1 MPIRVKQS
9 AAEWAARVREDVELS
24 EHEEPMPLKKVSFRL
39 PEETLS
45 LLDYLSSKLRMSRSA
60 VAEELL
66 MRAVEEAVI
75 AVGLP
80 TEEDGFELS
89 LSPPEMEDIVDRALI
104 AEAIEQ
110 ASKDFDALTN
120 PQISAIN
127 KQPSVRQKRVARSV

>member
-1 MPIRVKQS
+1 MSVRVKQS
-9 AAEWAARVREDVELS
+9 AAEWAARVREDVEQS
-24 EHEEPMPLKKVSFRL
+24 EYEEPMPLKKVSFRL
-39 PEETLS
+39 PEESLS

-89 LSPPEMEDIVDRALI
+89 VSLLDMEDIVDRAVL

-110 ASKDFDALTN
+110 ANKDPDQLSDI
-120 PQISAIN
+120 QISAIN
-127 KQPSVRQKRVARSV
+127 KQPSVRQKRAARSA